1 MKILHIVLLSF
12 LLFGLSM
19 HSNAQVAV
27 RGDIVYSMN
36 GSHIENG
43 VVLING
49 RTIERVGSSEDIE
62 IPDHYTVY
70 TGKVVT
76 PGLIDARSVVGL
88 AGMFNYNHDQ
98 DQLELSAPVQPELRA
113 IDAYNPRED
122 LVDFLLGFG
131 VTTIHTGHAPGALAS
146 GQTMIVKTGGRY
158 ADAIIDSSK
167 MVVFTLGPR
176 VTSNFTSPGTRSKS
190 IAMLRSDFLKA
201 REYANRRSHSDPER
215 RPSPDINLET
225 LARVL
230 NRELTALFTVHTATE
245 ILAALRLADEFGFNL
260 VLAGASEAY
269 LVIDEIKAAGVPV
282 IIHPTMIRAFGDA
295 RNASFETAAKL
306 HEAGILVVFQSGY
319 ESYVPKTRIVHYEAA
334 IAVANGLPF
343 EQGLASVTID
353 SARLLGIDDRV
364 GSLESGKDADLV
376 VWDGDPFEYLTNVE
390 TVLINGQVLKQ
401 KE

>member
-1 MKILHIVLLSF
+1 MKIVHIVLLSF

-36 GSHIENG
+36 GSYIENG

-70 TGKVVT
+70 SGKVVT

-122 LVDFLLGFG
+122 LVDFLMGFG

-215 RPSPDINLET
+215 RPSPDIKLET

-245 ILAALRLADEFGFNL
+245 ILAAFRLTDEFGFNL

-390 TVLINGQVLKQ
+390 TVFINGQVLKQ

>member
-1 MKILHIVLLSF
+1 
-12 LLFGLSM
+12 M

-36 GSHIENG
+36 GSYIENG

-70 TGKVVT
+70 SGKVVT

-201 REYANRRSHSDPER
+201 GEYAERRSNSDPER
-215 RPSPDINLET
+215 RPSPDIKLET
-225 LARVL
+225 LTRVL
-230 NRELTALFTVHTATE
+230 NRELTALFTVHTVTE

-260 VLAGASEAY
+260 VLAGAAEAY

-295 RNASFETAAKL
+295 QNASFETAAKL

-334 IAVANGLPF
+334 IAVANGLSF

-376 VWDGDPFEYLTNVE
+376 IWDGDPFEYLTNVE
-390 TVLINGQVLKQ
+390 TVFINGQVVKQ